1 MDQNNNKKKPD
12 QNKNSNWR
20 GFIHL
25 ICWAVLLAVLVSYAT
40 TYMTSMGHQASS
52 VELEYSEFLD
62 MLDAG
67 KVADVD
73 GVDFDNSESILII
86 TPADGYV
93 YTNSE
98 GMEYTKSTQEDGS
111 AVYTHVDGEG
121 REMKLS
127 LELFTVRLQSYDAV
141 VERVREA
148 SMSLDPAHE
157 EPIRINQDY
166 QPPMSPILLFLVNL
180 APFFIIILV
189 MSLVMN
195 WMAKK
200 GMGGIGGIGGVGKS
214 NAKVYMEKQTASP
227 SGTWPDRTRPRS
239 P

>member
-25 ICWAVLLAVLVSYAT
+25 ICWAVLLAALVSYAT

-62 MLDAG
+62 MLDFG
-67 KVADVD
+67 KVA

-86 TPADGYV
+86 TPVDGYV

-98 GMEYTKSTQEDGS
+98 GMEYTKSTQEDGT

-127 LELFTVRLQSYDAV
+127 LELFTVQLQSYDAI
-141 VERVREA
+141 VEHIQELNRQPGGVQTEGA
-148 SMSLDPAHE
+148 G
-157 EPIRINQDY
+157 IRINQDY

-189 MSLVMN
+189 MSLVMS

-214 NAKVYMEKQTASP
+214 NAKVYMEKSTGVVRHSC
-227 SGTWPDRTRPRS
+227 
-239 P
+239 